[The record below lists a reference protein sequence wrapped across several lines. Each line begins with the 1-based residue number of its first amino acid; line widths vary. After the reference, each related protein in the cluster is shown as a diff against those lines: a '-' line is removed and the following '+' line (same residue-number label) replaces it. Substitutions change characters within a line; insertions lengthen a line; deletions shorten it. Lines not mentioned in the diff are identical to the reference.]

1 MTREELYKEAME
13 AFKNPETRLSGNL
26 RMHRDRYMLRN
37 KERITNKQNKGSTD
51 YRKGGMVLSTVNKN
65 K

>member
-13 AFKNPETRLSGNL
+13 AFKNSETRLSGNL
-26 RMHRDRYMLRN
+26 RMHRERYMLRN

-51 YRKGGMVLSTVNKN
+51 YRKGGMVLSTVNKS